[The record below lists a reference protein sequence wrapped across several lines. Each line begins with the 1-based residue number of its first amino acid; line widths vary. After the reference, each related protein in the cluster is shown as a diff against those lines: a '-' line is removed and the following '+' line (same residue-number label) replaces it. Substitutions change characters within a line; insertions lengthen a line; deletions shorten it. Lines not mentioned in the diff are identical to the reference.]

1 MSDWTPRAGPHAA
14 GAELGETAAERAA
27 REERH
32 QVIIEL
38 LGAYADGELPPE
50 TRSQIDAHLV
60 GCARC
65 RRDLAVHQTVR
76 RRLGLEPPLAA
87 PPALRERIAAAVAA
101 TPVTV
106 TPPPASRPTRLWR
119 VPARPAY
126 RFLALILIALS
137 ALAAAAVW
145 IGVAPDERADSP
157 ALGQLAS
164 SPASVPLIRGVLAD
178 YRRVTASDLP
188 GRARDLEVVRGAVP
202 FPVEPLR
209 ASGVRLLAVW
219 TTELEGEPAA
229 VLAYRWDDR
238 IVLQYLLP
246 EIRFFQH
253 RDVRRAVTDG
263 RLLVAADGAQ
273 GIVAW
278 PTEAAGALLVGDL
291 KPERL
296 ARLAAADLLVRR
308 VDRGAQ

>member
-1 MSDWTPRAGPHAA
+1 MSDWTPLANG
-14 GAELGETAAERAA
+14 LGESAAERAA

-50 TRSQIDAHLV
+50 TTSQIDAHLV

-65 RRDLAVHQTVR
+65 RRDLAVHQAVR
-76 RRLGLEPPLAA
+76 RRLGVEPPLAA

-101 TPVTV
+101 APAVV
-106 TPPPASRPTRLWR
+106 PPPAPRGPGPRPRA
-119 VPARPAY
+119 V
-126 RFLALILIALS
+126 ALIAIAL
-137 ALAAAAVW
+137 ATLASAVW
-145 IGVAPDERADSP
+145 IDGARRERADSP
-157 ALGQLAS
+157 ALGELAS

-188 GRARDLEVVRGAVP
+188 GRARDLEVVREAVP
-202 FPVEPLR
+202 FPVEPLH
-209 ASGVRLLAVW
+209 APGVRLLAVW
-219 TTELEGEPAA
+219 TTELEGEAAA
-229 VLAYRWDDR
+229 VLAYRWDDH
-238 IVLQYLLP
+238 IVLEYLVP
-246 EIRFFQH
+246 ETRFFQH

-263 RLLVAADGAQ
+263 RLLVASDGAQ

-278 PTEAAGALLVGDL
+278 PTLAAGALLVGDL
-291 KPERL
+291 VPERL

>member
-1 MSDWTPRAGPHAA
+1 MSDWTPRAGTRAV
-14 GAELGETAAERAA
+14 GGGFGESAAEQAA
-27 REERH
+27 REEQH

-50 TRSQIDAHLV
+50 TTSQIDAHLV

-76 RRLGLEPPLAA
+76 RRLGVEPPLAA

-101 TPVTV
+101 TPVV
-106 TPPPASRPTRLWR
+106 VAPPPAS
-119 VPARPAY
+119 PARFPRPLPAS
-126 RFLALILIALS
+126 RRVAAISIAL
-137 ALAAAAVW
+137 ATLAAAVW
-145 IGVAPDERADSP
+145 IGGARHERADSP

-178 YRRVTASDLP
+178 YRRVTATDLP
-188 GRARDLEVVRGAVP
+188 GRARDLEVVRGAMP
-202 FPVEPLR
+202 FPVEPLQ
-209 ASGVRLLAVW
+209 APGVRLLAVW

-253 RDVRRAVTDG
+253 RDVRRAVTGG
-263 RLLVAADGAQ
+263 RLLVASDGAQ

-278 PTEAAGALLVGDL
+278 PAAAAGALLVGDL
-291 KPERL
+291 EPERL
-296 ARLAAADLLVRR
+296 ARLAAADLLVRK

>member
-1 MSDWTPRAGPHAA
+1 MSDWTPRAGTRAA
-14 GAELGETAAERAA
+14 GGGLGESAAERAA

-38 LGAYADGELPPE
+38 LSAYGDGELPPE
-50 TRSQIDAHLV
+50 TTSQIDAHLI

-65 RRDLAVHQTVR
+65 RRDLAVHQAVR
-76 RRLGLEPPLAA
+76 RRLGVEPPLAT

-101 TPVTV
+101 TPVV
-106 TPPPASRPTRLWR
+106 VAPQGA
-119 VPARPAY
+119 PARYP
-126 RFLALILIALS
+126 LS
-137 ALAAAAVW
+137 ATRRLAMIPITVATLVAALW
-145 IGVAPDERADSP
+145 MGVAWQGRADSP
-157 ALGQLAS
+157 ALGRLAS

-178 YRRVTASDLP
+178 YRRVTAGDLP
-188 GRARDLEVVRGAVP
+188 GRARDLEAVRGAVP

-209 ASGVRLLAVW
+209 APDLRLLAVW

-238 IVLQYLLP
+238 IVLQYLAP
-246 EIRFFQH
+246 ETRFFQH
-253 RDVRRAVTDG
+253 RDIRQAVTDG

-278 PTEAAGALLVGDL
+278 PTDAAGALLVGDL
-291 KPERL
+291 APERL